1 LTGATGS
8 TGPQGTI
15 GLTGLTGATGATGAT
30 GPQGPI
36 GLTGATGPLVN
47 GTIGQ
52 TLTNNGTTWIASST
66 LTNSNNQI
74 GIGSS
79 SVSNSAVLQ
88 VQSTTQGVLLPS
100 MSSTQ
105 RIAIASPEMG
115 LLVFQNTAPV
125 GFFYFDGS
133 NWQQLG
139 VAASSSSTTGNEK
152 TLIYTTD
159 GF

>member
-1 LTGATGS
+1 
-8 TGPQGTI
+8 
-15 GLTGLTGATGATGAT
+15 LTGATGATG
-30 GPQGPI
+30 
-36 GLTGATGPLVN
+36 PLVS

-52 TLTNNGTTWIASST
+52 TLTNNGTTWVASST

-74 GIGSS
+74 GIGGS
-79 SVSNSAVLQ
+79 SVPSSAVLQ
-88 VQSTTQGVLLPS
+88 VQSTSQGVLLPS

-105 RIAIASPEMG
+105 RLAITSPAMG

-133 NWQQLG
+133 IWQQLG
-139 VAASSSSTTGNEK
+139 VASSSTTGNEK